1 MIALPSLSEIY
12 TNVIADLNAEFGIN
26 ISTKKKVA
34 LRVYAGVHAG
44 KLWLQYKVLGFVQA
58 QVWPDTA
65 TTEAK
70 GGTLERFGRIKLGRN
85 PDQAVAGQYAV
96 TVTGTIGAVI
106 PAQQTFKSDDDSLNP
121 GYIFIL
127 DSAWTMLTA
136 SDSITLRALTPG
148 TEAKLEAGDT
158 LTATSPIPLVDKVA
172 TVTSETIQPLAAET
186 TEDYR
191 ATLLRAFRLEAQGGS
206 PGDYRIWAGD
216 AQGVETVY
224 PYAKPGETNA
234 NNIYVEAT
242 LADSSDGKGTPTA
255 AILLDV
261 EEVCEQSPDTTL
273 TDAERSRRPLGVI
286 NYFLP
291 VTPLDVDIEIVG
303 FSGITVA
310 QQALLLS
317 ALTTMLSDVRPF
329 IAGVDS
335 VATKNDILDKN
346 KINAVIYSQIPG
358 AVYTSLVLTVN
369 AVVLDTYT
377 FSAGDIPY
385 LNSVTYS

>member
-1 MIALPSLSEIY
+1 MISLPSLSEIY
-12 TNVIADLNAEFGIN
+12 TNVISDLNAEFGIN

-34 LRVYAGVHAG
+34 LRVYAAVHAG

-58 QVWPDTA
+58 QIWPDTA

-70 GGTLERFGRIKLGRN
+70 GGTLERFGRVKLGRN
-85 PDQAVAGQYAV
+85 PNQAVAGQYAV

-127 DSAWTMLTA
+127 DTAWTMLTT

-148 TEAKLEAGDT
+148 TEAKLEAGNT
-158 LTATSPIPLVDKVA
+158 LTATSPIPLVDKTA

-224 PYAKPGETNA
+224 PYSKPGETNA

-242 LADSSDGKGTPTA
+242 LADSIDGKGTPTA

-310 QQALLLS
+310 QQSLLLS
-317 ALTTMLSDVRPF
+317 ALTSMLSSVRPF

-335 VATKNDILDKN
+335 LATKNDILDKN

-358 AVYTSLVLTVN
+358 AVYTGLILTVN
-369 AVVLDTYT
+369 SVVLDTYT

>member
-1 MIALPSLSEIY
+1 MITLPSLSEIY

-34 LRVYAGVHAG
+34 LRVYAAVHAG
-44 KLWLQYKVLGFVQA
+44 KLWLEYKVLGFVQA
-58 QVWPDTA
+58 QIWPDTA

-96 TVTGTIGAVI
+96 TVTGTIGAII

-127 DSAWTMLTA
+127 DSAYTMTA
-136 SDSITLRALTPG
+136 TSDSITLRALTPG
-148 TEAKLEAGDT
+148 TEAKLEVGDT

-172 TVTSETIQPLAAET
+172 TVTSETVQPLAAET

-206 PGDYRIWAGD
+206 PGDYRIWSGD
-216 AQGVETVY
+216 AQGVENVY
-224 PYAKPGETNA
+224 PYAKLGETNA

-242 LADSSDGKGTPTA
+242 LADSIDGKGTPTA

-286 NYFLP
+286 NYFIAI
-291 VTPLDVDIEIVG
+291 TPLDVDIEIVG
-303 FSGITVA
+303 FTGITTA

-317 ALTTMLSDVRPF
+317 ALTSMLADVRPF

-335 VATKNDILDKN
+335 VASKNDILDKN

-358 AVYTSLVLTVN
+358 AVYTGLVLTVN
-369 AVVLDTYT
+369 SVVLDTYT

>member
-127 DSAWTMLTA
+127 DTAWTMITA

-148 TEAKLEAGDT
+148 TEAKLETGDT

-172 TVTSETIQPLAAET
+172 TVTSETVQPLAAET

-291 VTPLDVDIEIVG
+291 ITPLDVDIEIVG

-358 AVYTSLVLTVN
+358 AVYTGLVLTVN
-369 AVVLDTYT
+369 SVVLDTYT

>member
-44 KLWLQYKVLGFVQA
+44 KLWLNYKVLGFVQA
-58 QVWPDTA
+58 QIWPDTA

-127 DSAWTMLTA
+127 DTAWTMLTA

-206 PGDYRIWAGD
+206 PGDYRIWSGD

-234 NNIYVEAT
+234 NNIYVEAA
-242 LADSSDGKGTPTA
+242 LADSIDGKGTPTA

-273 TDAERSRRPLGVI
+273 SDAERSRRPLGVI
-286 NYFLP
+286 NYFLAI
-291 VTPLDVDIEIVG
+291 TPLNVDVEIVG

-317 ALTTMLSDVRPF
+317 ALTSMLADVRPF

-335 VATKNDILDKN
+335 VASKNDILDKN

-358 AVYTSLVLTVN
+358 AVYTGLVLTVN
-369 AVVLDTYT
+369 SVVLDTYT
-377 FSAGDIPY
+377 FGAGDIPY

>member
-1 MIALPSLSEIY
+1 M
-12 TNVIADLNAEFGIN
+12 
-26 ISTKKKVA
+26 
-34 LRVYAGVHAG
+34 
-44 KLWLQYKVLGFVQA
+44 
-58 QVWPDTA
+58 
-65 TTEAK
+65 
-70 GGTLERFGRIKLGRN
+70 
-85 PDQAVAGQYAV
+85 AGQYAV

-127 DSAWTMLTA
+127 DTAWTMLTT

-148 TEAKLEAGDT
+148 TEAKLEAGNT
-158 LTATSPIPLVDKVA
+158 LTATSPIPLVDKTA

-224 PYAKPGETNA
+224 PYSKPGETNA

-242 LADSSDGKGTPTA
+242 LADSIDGKGTPTA

-310 QQALLLS
+310 QQSLLLS
-317 ALTTMLSDVRPF
+317 ALTSMLSSVRPF

-335 VATKNDILDKN
+335 LATKNDILDKN

-358 AVYTSLVLTVN
+358 AVYTGLILTVN
-369 AVVLDTYT
+369 SVVLDTYT